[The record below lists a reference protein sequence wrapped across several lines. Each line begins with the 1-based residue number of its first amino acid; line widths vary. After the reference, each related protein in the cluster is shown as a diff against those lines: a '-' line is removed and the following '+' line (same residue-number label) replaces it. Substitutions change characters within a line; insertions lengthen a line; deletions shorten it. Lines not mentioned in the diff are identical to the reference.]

1 MSEVVAEV
9 LPNHRI
15 AALSGPSFAT
25 DVARGLPTAVT
36 VACEDAVTADQLA
49 ALLSGPAFRCYSTTD
64 LKGLKSAVP

>member
-36 VACEDAVTADQLA
+36 VACEDAATADQLTSA
-49 ALLSGPAFRCYSTTD
+49 SIRPGFPLLFDDRP
-64 LKGLKSAVP
+64 